1 MHFDFIARRSW
12 LYGISIGFILFS
24 LAAPFLLPL
33 RFGIDLTGGTLSE
46 YTYSGQIN
54 IDTVNTTVK
63 DALSSKKEL
72 HINTINAYRIAGVN
86 QFVVEVG
93 YNKWLSDADLEK
105 IKMESRV
112 LVTEALKKSFPN
124 ENIGEPS
131 RYVNIGESF
140 WKHVKERWIQTLILV
155 VLSISC
161 YIAYA
166 FRGTLA
172 GISSFSFGLVTAM
185 SLFHDVII
193 TMGLYLLM
201 SSFFPEFTIDTFFI
215 TAILTVLG
223 YSINDTIVVMDRIRS
238 ILRDRVQMKKWE
250 NLHSLI
256 NRSVNETMTR
266 SIYTSSTVLIVLV
279 VLFFFGPET
288 LRGFMLA
295 MIFGA
300 VIGTYSSIAIA
311 APMLYDM
318 VRSRESDI
326 LTYRDPKK
334 SEEF

>member
-12 LYGISIGFILFS
+12 LYGISIGLTLFS
-24 LAAPFLLPL
+24 LAAPFLFSP

-46 YTYSGQIN
+46 YSYSGQIN
-54 IDTVNTTVK
+54 IETVNTTVK
-63 DALSSKKEL
+63 DALNSKTEF
-72 HINTINAYRIAGVN
+72 HINTINAYRIAGAS

-93 YNKWLSDADLEK
+93 YNKGLNDGELEK
-105 IKMESRV
+105 IKQESKI
-112 LVTEALKKSFPN
+112 LVTDALKKSFPN

-140 WKHVKERWIQTLILV
+140 GKHVKERGIQTLILV

-172 GISSFSFGLVTAM
+172 GISSFSFGVVTAA

-193 TMGLYLLM
+193 TAGLYLLV

-238 ILRDRVQMKKWE
+238 ILRERVKMKKGE
-250 NLHSLI
+250 DLHTLI
-256 NRSVNETMTR
+256 NRSVHETLTR
-266 SIYTSSTVLIVLV
+266 SIYTSTTVVIVLV